1 MEKLSFKCQIVYAV
15 ENFLRPPQKISAVWL
30 FAFFETPRELC
41 VFFWIETHVQF
52 GGYDNRALV
61 VGGSSPFG
69 NPPTVLP
76 PARQDGDRHHRHR
89 HRHHHHLTSSSD
101 QLDRL
106 ENSLALEMVLV
117 KRIWWKELG
126 RKRGFVLGMF
136 YLFKRFASH
145 RFSFHWQLWPKF
157 TRKECWNWKWKPSFR
172 IPKKTDQQIFC
183 YHHKMKCIVKKIIM
197 IVFLFMMMML
207 MTVCLLMMMTM
218 IVCLFMKVDCQCGSS
233 LLRVDPVVGR
243 RL

>member
-1 MEKLSFKCQIVYAV
+1 MEKLSFKCQTVYAV

-117 KRIWWKELG
+117 KRGEYGGKSWEENEVSCSECFI
-126 RKRGFVLGMF
+126 
-136 YLFKRFASH
+136 YLKGLRHTAF
-145 RFSFHWQLWPKF
+145 
-157 TRKECWNWKWKPSFR
+157 PS
-172 IPKKTDQQIFC
+172 IALTA
-183 YHHKMKCIVKKIIM
+183 
-197 IVFLFMMMML
+197 L
-207 MTVCLLMMMTM
+207 T
-218 IVCLFMKVDCQCGSS
+218 
-233 LLRVDPVVGR
+233 
-243 RL
+243 

>member
-1 MEKLSFKCQIVYAV
+1 M
-15 ENFLRPPQKISAVWL
+15 
-30 FAFFETPRELC
+30 
-41 VFFWIETHVQF
+41 QF

-145 RFSFHWQLWPKF
+145 RFSFHCIDSFDLNLLGRNVEIESGSQALEFKKKQINKF
-157 TRKECWNWKWKPSFR
+157 FA
-172 IPKKTDQQIFC
+172 
-183 YHHKMKCIVKKIIM
+183 II
-197 IVFLFMMMML
+197 I
-207 MTVCLLMMMTM
+207 
-218 IVCLFMKVDCQCGSS
+218 K
-233 LLRVDPVVGR
+233 
-243 RL
+243 